1 MIQEFVDRFMLRR
14 ESLRAVFA
22 RRHPERYKQ
31 IVEMVIATIAK
42 DEYGEH
48 TLDPSRIYEI
58 TNETTCTSDTL
69 FVIAGDCFTSFWA
82 VKIFYGTCAECDI
95 LAGIRDYDEDEDKP
109 SEEQVKDYMTL
120 ALHIV
125 QGLVAI
131 GGEQITAQIL

>member
-1 MIQEFVDRFMLRR
+1 MIQEFVDRFMSRR

-22 RRHPERYKQ
+22 RRHPESYKQ

-42 DEYGEH
+42 DEYGEDI
-48 TLDPSRIYEI
+48 LDPSRIYEI
-58 TNETTCTSDTL
+58 TDEAASVSDTL
-69 FVIAGDCFTSFWA
+69 FVIVGDCFMGFWA
-82 VKIFYGTCAECDI
+82 VKIFYGSCEECDI
-95 LAGIRDYDEDEDKP
+95 LAGIRDYAEDEDKP